1 MRAVLCTVR
10 VTPTRPNSCFPSPSS
25 SPSSSP
31 SLPRYVIGLALS
43 ALGNI
48 SSEEMARDLAP
59 EVDKHLKNTN
69 TYIRKKAALCAVRIL
84 KKVR

>member
-1 MRAVLCTVR
+1 MFSLSVFLSVSLS
-10 VTPTRPNSCFPSPSS
+10 VSLSFFPSVFPSVFLS
-25 SPSSSP
+25 VF
-31 SLPRYVIGLALS
+31 LRYVIGLALS

>member
-1 MRAVLCTVR
+1 M
-10 VTPTRPNSCFPSPSS
+10 
-25 SPSSSP
+25 
-31 SLPRYVIGLALS
+31 RYVIGLALS

>member
-1 MRAVLCTVR
+1 MVVVCTVR
-10 VTPTRPNSCFPSPSS
+10 IAHASYYVL
-25 SPSSSP
+25 
-31 SLPRYVIGLALS
+31 SLSFFLSFFPRYVIGLALS